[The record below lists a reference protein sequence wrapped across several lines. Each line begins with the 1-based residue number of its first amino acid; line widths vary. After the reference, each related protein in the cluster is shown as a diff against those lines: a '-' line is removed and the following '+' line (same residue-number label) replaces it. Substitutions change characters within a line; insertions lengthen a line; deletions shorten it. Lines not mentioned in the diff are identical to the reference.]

1 MLREIRSRAPNFDMI
16 RFLYD
21 LRADVPVVIKAF
33 LTGNVGTLQQHC
45 TPDCVERLSGIIRAQ
60 EATVSMEAWPWSSS
74 VATLAGTDNAML
86 DPTSGPQMTSIPG
99 LMQRWKGP
107 L

>member
-1 MLREIRSRAPNFDMI
+1 MI

-45 TPDCVERLSGIIRAQ
+45 TADCVERLSGIIRAQ
-60 EATVSMEAWPWSSS
+60 EATVSTEAWPGSF
-74 VATLAGTDNAML
+74 ATLAGVG
-86 DPTSGPQMTSIPG
+86 TSPC
-99 LMQRWKGP
+99 
-107 L
+107 

>member
-1 MLREIRSRAPNFDMI
+1 MLREIRSRDPNFDMI

-33 LTGNVGTLQQHC
+33 LTGNVDTLRQHC

-60 EATVSMEAWPWSSS
+60 EATVSTKAGPRSSS
-74 VATLAGTDNAML
+74 DATLAGPGECRA
-86 DPTSGPQMTSIPG
+86 GPN
-99 LMQRWKGP
+99 
-107 L
+107 